1 MWQKNKGKYHLLL
14 NYSNET
20 HDGSY
25 RQVACGDLLRSKKKN
40 QSVFL
45 PLGEDCVICKG
56 VWHLAFTS
64 TADAMTT
71 LRNETNIKV
80 LNQAAIITKSTTLL
94 KAIHARIR
102 KIEKDAVNARKLRLT
117 QQAYD

>member
-1 MWQKNKGKYHLLL
+1 MWQKNKSKYHLLL

-20 HDGSY
+20 RDGSFC
-25 RQVACGDLLRSKKKN
+25 QVACGDQLQSKKKK

-45 PLGEDCVICKG
+45 PRGEECPICKG

-64 TADAMTT
+64 TADAMIT
-71 LRNETNIKV
+71 LKNETNIKV

-94 KAIHARIR
+94 KAINARIR
-102 KIEKDAVNARKLRLT
+102 KIEKDAVKERKLRLT